1 MGAKA
6 EASGAGVTVICDRFT
21 DSTLAYQGYARGL
34 GADTVETL
42 SSIACAGLTPDVTVF
57 LDLDPA
63 AAFSR
68 KGGADKS
75 DRLEQEGMEFH
86 SRVYEGYKLIAQK
99 YPERVVCVPADG
111 NVEQVHK
118 SVMDVL
124 EERGIL

>member
-1 MGAKA
+1 M
-6 EASGAGVTVICDRFT
+6 E
-21 DSTLAYQGYARGL
+21 TLA
-34 GADTVETL
+34 
-42 SSIACAGLTPDVTVF
+42 SIACAGLTPDVTVF

-75 DRLEQEGMEFH
+75 DRLEQEGIEFH

-99 YPERVVCVPADG
+99 YHERVVCVPADG